1 MTRLGLDF
9 VLDNRNLE
17 EIGRVDDSRL
27 PCQTRHLSYTSR
39 YVSPRKFAGLIEDV
53 ALMVN

>member
-1 MTRLGLDF
+1 MVCDELAVMHNSAINRTYAKSRAGRLFL
-9 VLDNRNLE
+9 
-17 EIGRVDDSRL
+17 
-27 PCQTRHLSYTSR
+27 R

>member
-1 MTRLGLDF
+1 MIPNTAVKVAPSGRWTRRKRRAPYL
-9 VLDNRNLE
+9 
-17 EIGRVDDSRL
+17 
-27 PCQTRHLSYTSR
+27 QR